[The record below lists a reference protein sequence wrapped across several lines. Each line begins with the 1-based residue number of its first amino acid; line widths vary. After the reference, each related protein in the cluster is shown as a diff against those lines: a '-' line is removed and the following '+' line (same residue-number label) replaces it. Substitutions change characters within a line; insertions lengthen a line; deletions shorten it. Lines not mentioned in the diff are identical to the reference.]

1 MKKTITIEVDKII
14 TGIIEKDESVHE
26 LLKKRV
32 YEKIVEDLVYE
43 IKAEFFNQD
52 WRGKEDVKRS
62 VMDEIEEAQTRFV
75 KEILKEFYDSYRR
88 KGKDLSILK
97 KLKEFINEQD

>member
-1 MKKTITIEVDKII
+1 
-14 TGIIEKDESVHE
+14 
-26 LLKKRV
+26 
-32 YEKIVEDLVYE
+32 
-43 IKAEFFNQD
+43 
-52 WRGKEDVKRS
+52 
-62 VMDEIEEAQTRFV
+62 MDEIEEAQTRFV